1 MSTINISLP
10 NSLYKDAKN
19 TVIKKHYASMSELI
33 RDALRKILYQETVSE
48 EYFSKDFEDEV
59 LRRARKPNDS
69 DIVFETEEDLR
80 KYFLNLKL
88 PAKRNKA
95 R

>member
-19 TVIKKHYASMSELI
+19 TVIKMHYASMSELI
-33 RDALRKILYQETVSE
+33 RDALRRILYQGTASE
-48 EYFSKDFEDEV
+48 EYFSKDFEDKV
-59 LRRARKPNDS
+59 LRRAKEPYDS
-69 DIVFETEEDLR
+69 DVVFETEEDLR
-80 KYFLNLKL
+80 NYFSNLKL

-95 R
+95 

>member
-10 NSLYKDAKN
+10 SSLYKEAKN
-19 TVIKKHYASMSELI
+19 TVSKMHYASMSELI
-33 RDALRKILYQETVSE
+33 RDALRRILYSEVSSE
-48 EYFSKDFEDEV
+48 EYFSKDFEDKV
-59 LRRARKPNDS
+59 LRRSKEPYDS

-80 KYFLNLKL
+80 NYFSNLKL

-95 R
+95 

>member
-1 MSTINISLP
+1 MNTINISLP

-19 TVIKKHYASMSELI
+19 TVSKMRYASMSELI
-33 RDALRKILYQETVSE
+33 RDALRRIIYSE
-48 EYFSKDFEDEV
+48 VASEKYFSKDFEDEV
-59 LRRARKPNDS
+59 LRRAKEPYDS
-69 DIVFETEEDLR
+69 DIVFKTEEDLR
-80 KYFLNLKL
+80 NYFLNLKL